1 MEKRMKELVAK
12 LNQYAKEYY
21 TEDNPS
27 VSDAEYDKLYRELVA
42 LETEHP
48 ELVQADSPTHRVGGL
63 VLDGFEKY
71 QHEYPLYSL
80 QDAFS
85 REELDTFDKRVKDE
99 FPNADYMA
107 ELKIDGLSISL
118 TYVNGILQVGATRG
132 DGSVGENITEN
143 VKRISDI
150 PLKLDQPLNIT
161 VRGECYLPRAEFE
174 RINTQR
180 QENGEAEFAN
190 PRNAAAGTLRQLD
203 TKVVAER
210 RLATFLYQ
218 EASPTLSLIHI

>member
-1 MEKRMKELVAK
+1 MKELVAK

-27 VSDAEYDKLYRELVA
+27 VSDADYDKLYRELVA
-42 LETEHP
+42 LEAEHP
-48 ELVQADSPTHRVGGL
+48 EYVQADSPTHRVGGL

-85 REELDTFDKRVKDE
+85 REELDAFDQRVKAE

-118 TYVNGILQVGATRG
+118 TYVDGVLQVGATRG

-161 VRGECYLPRAEFE
+161 VRGEC
-174 RINTQR
+174 TCH
-180 QENGEAEFAN
+180 G
-190 PRNAAAGTLRQLD
+190 
-203 TKVVAER
+203 
-210 RLATFLYQ
+210 
-218 EASPTLSLIHI
+218 LSLNASTSSVRRTVKPNLPIHVMQQPEPFVSWIPKWLQSVVWRRSFIRKRVQRSVSHKMMS

>member
-1 MEKRMKELVAK
+1 MKELVVK

-42 LETEHP
+42 LEAEHP

-85 REELDTFDKRVKDE
+85 REELDAFDKRVKDE

-118 TYVNGILQVGATRG
+118 TYVDGILQVGATRG

-150 PLKLDQPLNIT
+150 PLKLDQPLI
-161 VRGECYLPRAEFE
+161 
-174 RINTQR
+174 
-180 QENGEAEFAN
+180 
-190 PRNAAAGTLRQLD
+190 LRCVGSV
-203 TKVVAER
+203 TCHG
-210 RLATFLYQ
+210 
-218 EASPTLSLIHI
+218 LSLNASTSNARKMVRPNLPIHVMLQQELFVN

>member
-1 MEKRMKELVAK
+1 MKELVAK

-27 VSDAEYDKLYRELVA
+27 VSDADYDKLYRELVA
-42 LETEHP
+42 LEAEHP
-48 ELVQADSPTHRVGGL
+48 EYVQADSPTHRVGGL

-85 REELDTFDKRVKDE
+85 REELDAFDQRVKAE

-118 TYVNGILQVGATRG
+118 TYVDGVLQVGATRG
-132 DGSVGENITEN
+132 DGSVGE
-143 VKRISDI
+143 IS
-150 PLKLDQPLNIT
+150 LKMSSVSQIFLSSWTSRLI
-161 VRGECYLPRAEFE
+161 LPFVESV
-174 RINTQR
+174 TCH
-180 QENGEAEFAN
+180 G
-190 PRNAAAGTLRQLD
+190 
-203 TKVVAER
+203 
-210 RLATFLYQ
+210 
-218 EASPTLSLIHI
+218 LSLNASTSSVRRMVKPNLPIHVMQQPEPFVSWILKWLQSVV

>member
-1 MEKRMKELVAK
+1 M
-12 LNQYAKEYY
+12 
-21 TEDNPS
+21 
-27 VSDAEYDKLYRELVA
+27 
-42 LETEHP
+42 
-48 ELVQADSPTHRVGGL
+48 
-63 VLDGFEKY
+63 
-71 QHEYPLYSL
+71 

-85 REELDTFDKRVKDE
+85 REELDAFDQRVKAE

-118 TYVNGILQVGATRG
+118 TYVDGVLQVGATRG
-132 DGSVGENITEN
+132 DGSIGENITEN

-174 RINTQR
+174 RINIQR

-190 PRNAAAGTLRQLD
+190 PRNAAAGTFVSWIPKWLQS
-203 TKVVAER
+203 VVW
-210 RLATFLYQ
+210 RLSFIRKRVQ
-218 EASPTLSLIHI
+218 RSVSHKMMS

>member
-27 VSDAEYDKLYRELVA
+27 VSDADYDKLYRELVA
-42 LETEHP
+42 LEAEHP
-48 ELVQADSPTHRVGGL
+48 EYVQADSPTHRVGGL

-85 REELDTFDKRVKDE
+85 REELDAFDARVRKELD
-99 FPNADYMA
+99 DVTYIC

-118 TYVNGILQVGATRG
+118 TYEQGIFVAGATRG
-132 DGSVGENITEN
+132 DGSIGET
-143 VKRISDI
+143 S
-150 PLKLDQPLNIT
+150 LK
-161 VRGECYLPRAEFE
+161 
-174 RINTQR
+174 
-180 QENGEAEFAN
+180 
-190 PRNAAAGTLRQLD
+190 
-203 TKVVAER
+203 
-210 RLATFLYQ
+210 
-218 EASPTLSLIHI
+218 S

>member
-1 MEKRMKELVAK
+1 MKELVAK

-27 VSDAEYDKLYRELVA
+27 VSDADYDKLYRELVA
-42 LETEHP
+42 LEAEHP
-48 ELVQADSPTHRVGGL
+48 EYVQADSPTHRVGGL

-85 REELDTFDKRVKDE
+85 REELDAFDQRVKAE

-118 TYVNGILQVGATRG
+118 TYVDGVQQPEPFVSWIPKWLQ
-132 DGSVGENITEN
+132 SVVWRRSFIR
-143 VKRISDI
+143 KR
-150 PLKLDQPLNIT
+150 
-161 VRGECYLPRAEFE
+161 V
-174 RINTQR
+174 QR
-180 QENGEAEFAN
+180 SVSH
-190 PRNAAAGTLRQLD
+190 
-203 TKVVAER
+203 KMM
-210 RLATFLYQ
+210 
-218 EASPTLSLIHI
+218 S

>member
-1 MEKRMKELVAK
+1 MKELVAK

-27 VSDAEYDKLYRELVA
+27 VSDADYDKLYRELVA
-42 LETEHP
+42 LEAEHP
-48 ELVQADSPTHRVGGL
+48 EYVQADSPTHRVGGL

-85 REELDTFDKRVKDE
+85 REELDAFDQRVKAE

-118 TYVNGILQVGATRG
+118 TYVDGVLQVGATRG
-132 DGSVGENITEN
+132 DGSIGENITEN

-150 PLKLDQPLNIT
+150 PLKLDQRLI
-161 VRGECYLPRAEFE
+161 LPFVGSV
-174 RINTQR
+174 TCH
-180 QENGEAEFAN
+180 G
-190 PRNAAAGTLRQLD
+190 
-203 TKVVAER
+203 
-210 RLATFLYQ
+210 
-218 EASPTLSLIHI
+218 LSLNASTSSVRRTVKPNLPIHVMQQPEPFASWILKWLQSVVWRLSFIRKRVQRSVSHKMMS

>member
-1 MEKRMKELVAK
+1 MKELVAK

-27 VSDAEYDKLYRELVA
+27 VSDADYDKLYRELVA
-42 LETEHP
+42 LEAEHP
-48 ELVQADSPTHRVGGL
+48 EYVQADSPTHRVGGL

-85 REELDTFDKRVKDE
+85 REELDAFDQRVKAE

-118 TYVNGILQVGATRG
+118 TYVDGVLQVGATRG

-161 VRGECYLPRAEFE
+161 VRGVTCH
-174 RINTQR
+174 
-180 QENGEAEFAN
+180 G
-190 PRNAAAGTLRQLD
+190 
-203 TKVVAER
+203 
-210 RLATFLYQ
+210 
-218 EASPTLSLIHI
+218 LSLNASTSSVRRTVKPNLPIHVMQQPEPFVSWIPKWLQSVVWRRSFIRKRVQRSVSHKMMS

>member
-1 MEKRMKELVAK
+1 MKELVAK

-21 TEDNPS
+21 TEDDPS

-42 LETEHP
+42 LEAEHP

-118 TYVNGILQVGATRG
+118 TYVNGILKMS
-132 DGSVGENITEN
+132 SVSQI
-143 VKRISDI
+143 
-150 PLKLDQPLNIT
+150 
-161 VRGECYLPRAEFE
+161 F
-174 RINTQR
+174 
-180 QENGEAEFAN
+180 
-190 PRNAAAGTLRQLD
+190 
-203 TKVVAER
+203 
-210 RLATFLYQ
+210 
-218 EASPTLSLIHI
+218 H

>member
-1 MEKRMKELVAK
+1 MKELVAK

-27 VSDAEYDKLYRELVA
+27 VSDADYDKLYRELVA
-42 LETEHP
+42 LEAEHP
-48 ELVQADSPTHRVGGL
+48 EYVQADSPTHRVGGL

-85 REELDTFDKRVKDE
+85 REELDAFDQRVKAE

-118 TYVNGILQVGATRG
+118 TYVDGVLQVGATRG
-132 DGSVGENITEN
+132 DGSIGENITEN

-161 VRGECYLPRAEFE
+161 VRESVTCHG
-174 RINTQR
+174 
-180 QENGEAEFAN
+180 
-190 PRNAAAGTLRQLD
+190 
-203 TKVVAER
+203 
-210 RLATFLYQ
+210 
-218 EASPTLSLIHI
+218 LSLNASTSSVRRMVKPNLSIHVMQQPEPFVSWILKWLQSVV

>member
-1 MEKRMKELVAK
+1 MKELVAK

-27 VSDAEYDKLYRELVA
+27 VSDADYDKLYRELVA
-42 LETEHP
+42 LEAEHP
-48 ELVQADSPTHRVGGL
+48 EYVQADSPTHRVGGL

-85 REELDTFDKRVKDE
+85 REELDAFDQRVKAE

-118 TYVNGILQVGATRG
+118 TYVDGVLQVLSVKISLKMSSVSLTFLSSWTNRLILPFV
-132 DGSVGENITEN
+132 GSVTCHG
-143 VKRISDI
+143 
-150 PLKLDQPLNIT
+150 
-161 VRGECYLPRAEFE
+161 
-174 RINTQR
+174 
-180 QENGEAEFAN
+180 
-190 PRNAAAGTLRQLD
+190 
-203 TKVVAER
+203 
-210 RLATFLYQ
+210 
-218 EASPTLSLIHI
+218 LSLNASTSSVRRMVKPNLPIHVMQQPEPFASWIPKWLQSVVWRLSFIRKRVQRSVSHKMMS

>member
-1 MEKRMKELVAK
+1 MKELVDK

-27 VSDAEYDKLYRELVA
+27 VSDAEYDKLYRELVT
-42 LETEHP
+42 LEAEHP

-85 REELDTFDKRVKDE
+85 REELDAFDKRIKSE

-118 TYVNGILQVGATRG
+118 TYVDGILQVGATRG

-161 VRGECYLPRAEFE
+161 VRGECYLPRAEF
-174 RINTQR
+174 
-180 QENGEAEFAN
+180 
-190 PRNAAAGTLRQLD
+190 
-203 TKVVAER
+203 
-210 RLATFLYQ
+210 
-218 EASPTLSLIHI
+218 